1 MGAELPK
8 VLLPLM
14 PRGIGDETIL
24 ARSVERF
31 VRDAACQTIVVCIAP
46 DVREHFERILA
57 PFPQVLLVPGGET
70 RQHSVRAGLTALAAR
85 GVDGSDVV
93 LIHDAARC
101 CVPDAVI
108 HRVVE
113 GVAVSGAATAAV
125 PVVDS
130 MVRAGTQGVETYVD
144 RAQLWSVQTPQGFR
158 MQDIVAA
165 HEAAVREGVEGL
177 DDASLVVRLR
187 PVALVLG
194 DRLNIKVTTPE
205 DLELA
210 RVLVANG
217 VVK

>member
-1 MGAELPK
+1 
-8 VLLPLM
+8 
-14 PRGIGDETIL
+14 
-24 ARSVERF
+24 
-31 VRDAACQTIVVCIAP
+31 
-46 DVREHFERILA
+46 
-57 PFPQVLLVPGGET
+57 
-70 RQHSVRAGLTALAAR
+70 
-85 GVDGSDVV
+85 
-93 LIHDAARC
+93 
-101 CVPDAVI
+101 
-108 HRVVE
+108 
-113 GVAVSGAATAAV
+113 
-125 PVVDS
+125 
-130 MVRAGTQGVETYVD
+130 
-144 RAQLWSVQTPQGFR
+144 